1 MRILGR
7 IILTLIVLAIIAGL
21 LMLYLNQKNGFQTPL
36 EDIWED
42 IKNLGTQT
50 EKTVDDVLGN
60 IKSGT
65 VRDLIAP
72 SPAPETPAE

>member
-21 LMLYLNQKNGFQTPL
+21 LMLYLNQKNGFQTPF
-36 EDIWED
+36 EEIWED
-42 IKNLGTQT
+42 IKNLGAQT

-60 IKSGT
+60 IKSDT
-65 VRDLIAP
+65 VRNLIDP
-72 SPAPETPAE
+72 SPTPETQTE